1 MVKISSCLFFGMTL
15 EARKLFQSL
24 LEACLWE
31 LDSIHINPY
40 CNSLSSWLRP
50 DALHNKGSLPNKS
63 VLLLDIDPAPPLHA
77 PSLST
82 PIPHSPQWTTRLQ
95 KSLFIFK
102 NLLQGFK
109 FHKFNFVLKIC
120 CLVVTPGSETNKT
133 NSLQQLK
140 LPFWMLVMQQ
150 GPERLQP
157 WPSKCNNTG
166 YIYRAGLQ
174 ISNFQSYSQWNTV
187 LTDRSALPPAAW
199 QGHSPNLTYCKLD
212 RLHSLI
218 GIFPMDNGH
227 EG

>member
-1 MVKISSCLFFGMTL
+1 MRKIWKVTLKLNISYFAKRATLKMVKISSCLFFGMTL

-109 FHKFNFVLKIC
+109 FHDFFLF
-120 CLVVTPGSETNKT
+120 LAE
-133 NSLQQLK
+133 
-140 LPFWMLVMQQ
+140 FWIQFY
-150 GPERLQP
+150 
-157 WPSKCNNTG
+157 PSK
-166 YIYRAGLQ
+166 
-174 ISNFQSYSQWNTV
+174 FQFLV
-187 LTDRSALPPAAW
+187 
-199 QGHSPNLTYCKLD
+199 
-212 RLHSLI
+212 
-218 GIFPMDNGH
+218 
-227 EG
+227 